1 MIVDAASRVD
11 EGPRNRGG
19 TLSEDLRVDLE
30 GMIVS
35 GALPP
40 GTRLDEVELAAWFK
54 VSRTPVREALKALI
68 AIGLLDMRPRQ
79 GVTVAAVSIPVLL
92 EMFEMM
98 AALEGLCAKL
108 AARRAQRD
116 EKSALRAVHAR
127 LADALHTES
136 PDLFYAVNQ
145 EFHDLLYDASHT
157 HFLAAQTRAL
167 RKRVAAYRRHVTFQP
182 GRMAA
187 TIGEHERILE
197 AIEAGDAEA
206 AFRAAGEHVTL
217 LGDDMADFIAAL
229 PLALTRA
236 SDPARHP
243 PRPEKDV
250 RPWI

>member
-1 MIVDAASRVD
+1 MGRIEIVDAAN
-11 EGPRNRGG
+11 RNDAGVGHRSG
-19 TLSEDLRVDLE
+19 TLSEDLRAELE
-30 GMIVS
+30 DMIVS
-35 GALPP
+35 GALRP
-40 GTRLDEVELAAWFK
+40 GSRIDEADLASRFR

-68 AIGLLDMRPRQ
+68 ATGLLDMRPRQ
-79 GVTVAAVSIPVLL
+79 GVTVATISIPILL

-116 EKSALRAVHAR
+116 EKAALREIHTR
-127 LADALHTES
+127 LIAALDTQTPE
-136 PDLFYAVNQ
+136 LFYAVNH

-167 RKRVAAYRRHVTFQP
+167 RKRVAVYRRHVTFQP

-187 TIGEHERILE
+187 TIGEHERILQ

-229 PLALTRA
+229 PPALNQA
-236 SDPARHP
+236 S
-243 PRPEKDV
+243 
-250 RPWI
+250 